1 MIQKETLFLG
11 AWVCI
16 PELIYDYGD
25 GDSCNGYFQ
34 VTKIEDYELWTAG
47 GLDEIGY
54 DRVDPIPLTPE
65 ILDKLGMTE
74 FVDVALFDHETGMQ
88 KDDYKGATRLGDFHE
103 LQYLMKMIHGKDI
116 NPL

>member
-1 MIQKETLFLG
+1 MTKENLFLG

-16 PELIYDYGD
+16 PSLAYD
-25 GDSCNGYFQ
+25 NGPNDRDPGYVQ
-34 VTKIEDYELWTAG
+34 ITQLDDYELWTT
-47 GLDEIGY
+47 GLNEISYDEIE
-54 DRVDPIPLTPE
+54 PIPLTPE

-74 FVDVALFDHETGMQ
+74 FVDVAIFDHETGMQ
-88 KDDYKGATRLGDFHE
+88 KDDFKGAARLSDFHE

>member
-16 PELIYDYGD
+16 PKLIYDYGD
-25 GDSCNGYFQ
+25 GDSCIGYFQ
-34 VTKIEDYELWTAG
+34 VTKLDDYELWTT
-47 GLDEIGY
+47 GLNEIDY
-54 DRVDPIPLTPE
+54 SEIEPIPLTPE
-65 ILDKLGMTE
+65 LLDKLGLTE
-74 FVDVALFDHETGMQ
+74 FIDIALFDHETGMQ
-88 KDDYKGATRLGDFHE
+88 KGDFKGAGRLSDFHE